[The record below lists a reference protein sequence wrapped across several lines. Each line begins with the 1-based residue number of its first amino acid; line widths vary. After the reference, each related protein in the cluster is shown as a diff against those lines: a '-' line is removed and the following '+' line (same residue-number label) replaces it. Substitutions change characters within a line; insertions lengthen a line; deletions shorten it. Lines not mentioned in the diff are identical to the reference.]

1 MKTHALSDGI
11 RRGIQAV
18 RAETV
23 SLADLVRNVEAV
35 NRAFEEFKATNDQK
49 LAALAKSGSVDALVT
64 EKLDRINADI
74 TKHQAAIDETTKIL
88 ARIRAGGA
96 GGNELSPEAS
106 AYRGNF
112 NAYFRRG
119 ENEGEVKQ
127 FNAAATRGSNP
138 DGGYLV
144 PDQMESTIDRVLG
157 TVSAVRS
164 IARVISISGASYSK
178 LVNQGGATSGWVG
191 ENDARGSTS
200 TPTLSKL
207 EFQAMEIYANP
218 YASQTLL
225 DDASVDIGA
234 WLADE
239 VAIEFAEEEGAA
251 FVTGNGVAKPRGLLS
266 YDFVANASWS
276 WGKVGYVA
284 SGKSA
289 TLDTDTG
296 KNGAEK
302 LISLIHALKQGY
314 RNNARF
320 MMNTSTLETLR
331 TLKDANNNFIWQPSI
346 QAGTPATLLG
356 YQVVDDD
363 NMPNIGAG
371 EYPVLFG
378 DFQRAYLIVDRQG
391 IRVLRDPYSNKPY
404 VSFYT
409 TKRVGGGIQNFQA
422 VKALKIAT
430 S

>member
-1 MKTHALSDGI
+1 MKNHALSDGI

-23 SLADLVRNVEAV
+23 SMAELVRNVENV
-35 NRAFEEFKATNDQK
+35 NRAFEEFKATQDAK
-49 LAALAKSGSVDALVT
+49 LAALAKTGSVDALVN

-88 ARIRAGGA
+88 ARIRAGGE
-96 GGNELSPEAS
+96 GGNEISAEAS

-127 FNAAATRGSNP
+127 YNAAATRGSNP

-144 PDQMESTIDRVLG
+144 TDQMESTIDRVLG

-164 IARVISISGASYSK
+164 IARVISISAASYSK

-207 EFQAMEIYANP
+207 EFPAMEIYANP

-225 DDASVDIGA
+225 DDASVDIAA

-239 VAIEFAEEEGAA
+239 VSIEFAEEEGAA

-284 SGKSA
+284 SGNASA
-289 TLDTDTG
+289 LDTSS
-296 KNGAEK
+296 KNGTEK

-320 MMNTSTLETLR
+320 LMNTSTLETLR
-331 TLKDANNNFIWQPSI
+331 TLKDSQNNYVWQPSI
-346 QAGTPATLLG
+346 QAGTPATLFG

-422 VKALKIAT
+422 IKALKIAT

>member
-1 MKTHALSDGI
+1 
-11 RRGIQAV
+11 
-18 RAETV
+18 
-23 SLADLVRNVEAV
+23 
-35 NRAFEEFKATNDQK
+35 
-49 LAALAKSGSVDALVT
+49 
-64 EKLDRINADI
+64 
-74 TKHQAAIDETTKIL
+74 
-88 ARIRAGGA
+88 
-96 GGNELSPEAS
+96 
-106 AYRGNF
+106 
-112 NAYFRRG
+112 
-119 ENEGEVKQ
+119 
-127 FNAAATRGSNP
+127 
-138 DGGYLV
+138 
-144 PDQMESTIDRVLG
+144 
-157 TVSAVRS
+157 VRS
-164 IARVISISGASYSK
+164 IARVISISAASYSK
-178 LVNQGGATSGWVG
+178 LVNLGGATSGWVG
-191 ENDARGSTS
+191 ENDSRSSTG

-207 EFQAMEIYANP
+207 EFPAMEIYANP

-284 SGKSA
+284 SGKAA

-314 RNNARF
+314 RQNARF
-320 MMNTSTLETLR
+320 MMNTTTLETLR
-331 TLKDANNNFIWQPSI
+331 TLKDANAQYVWQPSI
-346 QAGTPATLLG
+346 KEGVPATLFG
-356 YQVVDDD
+356 YQVTDDD
-363 NMPNIGAG
+363 NMPSIGADQ
-371 EYPVLFG
+371 YPILFG

>member
-1 MKTHALSDGI
+1 MNKHSLASAVQ
-11 RRGIQAV
+11 RGIQSV

-23 SLADLVRNVEAV
+23 SMTDLVRNIEAV
-35 NRAFEEFKATNDQK
+35 NRAFEEFKTTNDAK
-49 LAALAKSGSVDALVT
+49 IAALAKSGSVDALVT

-88 ARIRAGGA
+88 ARIRAGGD
-96 GGNELSPEAS
+96 GKDGISPEAS

-112 NAYFRRG
+112 NSYFRRG

-144 PDQMESTIDRVLG
+144 PDQMESSIDRVLG
-157 TVSAVRS
+157 TVSAVRG
-164 IARVISISGASYSK
+164 IARVISISAASYSK
-178 LVNQGGATSGWVG
+178 LVNLGGATSGWVG

-207 EFQAMEIYANP
+207 EFPAMEIYANP

-266 YDFVANASWS
+266 YDMVANASWA
-276 WGKVGYVA
+276 WGKVGYIAGGNA
-284 SGKSA
+284 SA
-289 TLDTDTG
+289 LDTSS
-296 KNGAEK
+296 KNGTEK

-314 RNNARF
+314 RQNARF

-331 TLKDANNNFIWQPSI
+331 TLKDSQQNYVWQPSI
-346 QAGTPATLLG
+346 KEGVPATLFG
-356 YQVVDDD
+356 YQVTDDD
-363 NMPNIGAG
+363 NMPSIGADT
-371 EYPVLFG
+371 YPVLFG

>member
-1 MKTHALSDGI
+1 MKNHALSDGI

-314 RNNARF
+314 RQNARF
-320 MMNTSTLETLR
+320 MMNTTTLETLR
-331 TLKDANNNFIWQPSI
+331 SLKDANAQYVWQPSI
-346 QAGTPATLLG
+346 KEGVPATLFG
-356 YQVVDDD
+356 YQVTDDD
-363 NMPNIGAG
+363 NMPNIGADQ
-371 EYPVLFG
+371 YPILFG

-422 VKALKIAT
+422 IKALKIAT